1 MRLIT
6 GRLCTVVSAAGSGLR
21 IGLRHAGF
29 ALLLMALAGCAHPS
43 RLEAVPEQGT
53 ARARVTDIPNAR
65 FYLDSAGISAMN
77 REAFAA
83 LDREK
88 ATYYNVRGP
97 AALPPAHFLALSGGG
112 EDGAFGAGLL
122 AGWTEHGTR
131 PEFKIVTGV
140 SAGALIAPF
149 AYLGPE
155 YDPVLRQIFS
165 ETVKSEIFQKR
176 SILAILGGDA
186 VVDTQPMFQTIL
198 KYLDD
203 DVIRR
208 IAQSYQKGRL
218 LLIGTT
224 NLDAGRPVVWN
235 IGAIAASGHPN
246 ARELIAKVLLASAAV
261 PAVFPPVL
269 FDAELDGQKYQEMH
283 VDGGTIANTFLY
295 PPALNAR
302 TVSRRRVAYVIR
314 NGTLSVP
321 WQSVKRETL
330 VIAGR
335 AVSTLSASNTVNDI
349 YQIYDTT
356 KRDRVEFNLAYIGS
370 DFHLKSSGQ
379 FDPKYIDALLEYG
392 MQKGRQGYAWKKVP
406 PTLLWDAPGIP
417 ASELSSTRR
426 SNRPEVVSAR

>member
-1 MRLIT
+1 MRVIT
-6 GRLCTVVSAAGSGLR
+6 DRLCAIAFVAARRWVRIGFHIAGLALFLTVV
-21 IGLRHAGF
+21 
-29 ALLLMALAGCAHPS
+29 AGCAHPT

-53 ARARVTDIPNAR
+53 ARASVTDIPNAR
-65 FYLDSAGISAMN
+65 FYLDSVGIAAMN
-77 REAFAA
+77 REALAA
-83 LDREK
+83 LDRER
-88 ATYYNVRGP
+88 AAYVRRAGP
-97 AALPPAHFLALSGGG
+97 LPPAYFLALSGGG

-131 PEFKIVTGV
+131 PEFKLVTGV

-149 AYLGPE
+149 AYLGRE
-155 YDPVLRQIFS
+155 YDHVLREIFT
-165 ETVKSEIFQKR
+165 ETGKSEIFQKR
-176 SILAILGGDA
+176 SILSILGGDA
-186 VVDTQPMFQTIL
+186 VVDTAPLFQTIL
-198 KYLDD
+198 KYVDD
-203 DVIRR
+203 DVVGR

-235 IGAIAASGHPN
+235 IGAIAASGHPS
-246 ARELIAKVLLASAAV
+246 AREMIARILLASSAV

-302 TVSRRRVAYVIR
+302 ITNRRRVAYVIR
-314 NGTLSVP
+314 NGTLTVP

-330 VIAGR
+330 AIAGR

-356 KRDRVEFNLAYIGS
+356 KRDRVEFNLAYIGP
-370 DFHLKSSGQ
+370 DFPLKSSGQ

-392 MQKGRQGYAWKKVP
+392 VQKGRQGYAWKKVP

-417 ASELSSTRR
+417 TSEPASTPR
-426 SNRPEVVSAR
+426 SNRPEVASAR